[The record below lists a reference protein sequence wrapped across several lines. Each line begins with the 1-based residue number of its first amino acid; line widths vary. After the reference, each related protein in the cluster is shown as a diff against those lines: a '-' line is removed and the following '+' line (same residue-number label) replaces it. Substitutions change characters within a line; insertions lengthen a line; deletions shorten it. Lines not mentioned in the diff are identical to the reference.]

1 MSVLSLPSSR
11 AEAWRWA
18 DLGGLAAAA
27 ALGPVARGEGE
38 FFLDLPGARLLF
50 VDGVLDEGASVLGPV
65 TLGDLHGGEHD
76 LGARASGRGW
86 SLRLGADAVAEPVQ
100 VVHVATGG
108 ENHLPAEIVLADD
121 AVARVVETFVGVGW
135 SNRSTRVTLGRSAR
149 LMRSVRLLQEAG
161 FTSLREE
168 AELGQGASLVG
179 VFLGAG
185 EAGSRIDGAVTMAGE
200 GAYAEFGG
208 ALLTR
213 GEQRQECAVRVRHAA
228 PNGQSHQLWRAVA
241 ADRSTA
247 SLAAAVEVA
256 RHAQKTDGEQ
266 SLRGLLL
273 QRTATVNLKPEL
285 EIFADDVKCA
295 HGATVGELDARA
307 LFYMESRGIPKAK
320 ATALLARA
328 FVADA
333 LGRIGDEV
341 VREAFVADADAWLE
355 HSLSHRERSAGST
368 APHAGSVLPGAE
380 PTQHWARSAQPS
392 GKGEDSE

>member
-1 MSVLSLPSSR
+1 MAVLDLPSTR

-27 ALGPVARGEGE
+27 ALAPVAALDHE
-38 FFLDLPGARLLF
+38 FLDLPGARLLF
-50 VDGVLDEGASVLGPV
+50 VDGVFDEARSSLGPV
-65 TLGDLHGGEHD
+65 TMADLIAGEHH
-76 LGARASGRGW
+76 LGRRAHGRGW
-86 SLRLGADAVAEPVQ
+86 SLRLTRDAAADPVQ
-100 VVHVATGG
+100 VVHIATGG

-121 AVARVVETFVGVGW
+121 AVAQVVETFVGSGW
-135 SNRSTRVTLGRSAR
+135 TNRATRIELGAAAR
-149 LMRSVRLLQEAG
+149 LMRSVRLLQGAG
-161 FTSLREE
+161 FTSLRDE
-168 AELGQGASLVG
+168 AVLGAGASLVS

-185 EAGSRIDGAVTMAGE
+185 GAGTRIDGAVRVGQ
-200 GAYAEFGG
+200 GGYAEIGG

-213 GEQRQECAVRVRHAA
+213 GEQKQECAIRVHHAE

-307 LFYMESRGIPKAK
+307 LFYMESRGIAPSRAR
-320 ATALLARA
+320 ALLTRA

-333 LGRIGDEV
+333 LGRIGDEA

-355 HSLSHRERSAGST
+355 AL
-368 APHAGSVLPGAE
+368 
-380 PTQHWARSAQPS
+380 
-392 GKGEDSE
+392 